1 MQRNNQ
7 KKDKLF
13 KIVYSLRIMEQLVE
27 MGYRPVERMESPV
40 IEGFYCWLFERN
52 EEFDRDF
59 SALVEERSTLK
70 KRGAS
75 NG

>member
-1 MQRNNQ
+1 
-7 KKDKLF
+7 
-13 KIVYSLRIMEQLVE
+13 

-59 SALVEERSTLK
+59 SALVEGREPND
-70 KRGAS
+70 G
-75 NG
+75 